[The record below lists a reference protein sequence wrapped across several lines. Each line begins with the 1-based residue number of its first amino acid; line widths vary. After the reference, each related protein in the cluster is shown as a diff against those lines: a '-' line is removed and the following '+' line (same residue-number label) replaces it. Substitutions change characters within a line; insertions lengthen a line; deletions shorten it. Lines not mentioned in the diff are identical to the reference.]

1 MYIHIHTYMYIHI
14 HIKTLFVICFKIPH
28 TQMAHH
34 MALGQL
40 NWDKSQLTGFHKMQ
54 DTGEGNPRKK
64 YSKTSQQKWIK
75 MILKW

>member
-1 MYIHIHTYMYIHI
+1 
-14 HIKTLFVICFKIPH
+14 
-28 TQMAHH
+28 MAHH